1 MPTTPPVSPVA
12 GTLRSRDAPPA
23 ARVTLEPT
31 VALDALA
38 ASLAVSAQLRRPTT
52 VAYRS
57 DLSGSI
63 ASPLRLKAS
72 KGDMQQRMALIR
84 ARQAEYDRYNALP
97 RRLPDRG
104 WSEAAFAAHLD
115 DVMGDNEAK
124 RTANLKVKLK
134 EAMEEQ
140 VAERRHQ
147 QWTRQVYLPI
157 ANSVAAGVDA
167 SFAGIHRER
176 LAAYDG
182 YLKAADPDNVS
193 RGMVFLGGN
202 SAGGAAGYNPWAINA
217 HATVRT
223 RVTVKD
229 PLKTVLTKRAQ
240 EAAMLAGGGSGGGG
254 GGGGGGG
261 SSSSG
266 GAHRAGIHEVMDK
279 SPQRLHPSNWVLGHL
294 ETQPF
299 GHFEIK
305 ELRSGGTLDMA
316 FAGKDTES
324 TWRGYDFDA
333 PASFSQTGPMGRAGS
348 GRLREVDA
356 EFPIGKRFEVNPRQ
370 APGVLYPQ
378 RSSLEESMRVQSH
391 RVHGRVYDYGS
402 GGGGGGG
409 DGVFTDG
416 PLLDTVRPSLTGG
429 PGAVLSRP
437 AQEGFAVPQ
446 GTLAGRNRYGQAA
459 FPPHIGEQLGKT
471 YRRPAEVA
479 PVEAVEFAQPR
490 GAVGRTQNTQT
501 GYLNMN
507 HTLERR

>member
-12 GTLRSRDAPPA
+12 GTLRPRDAPA

-31 VALDALA
+31 VALESLA
-38 ASLAVSAQLRRPTT
+38 ATLSVSAQLRRPTS

-57 DLSGSI
+57 DLSGAI
-63 ASPLRLKAS
+63 ASPLRLKAT
-72 KGDMQQRMALIR
+72 KGEMAQRMALIR

-124 RTANLKVKLK
+124 RTATLKVKLK

-147 QWTRQVYLPI
+147 QWTRQVYQPI
-157 ANSVAAGVDA
+157 ADSVAAGVDA
-167 SFAGIHRER
+167 SFASIHKER

-182 YLKAADPDNVS
+182 YLKAADPENVS

-202 SAGGAAGYNPWAINA
+202 SAGGAAGYDPWAINA
-217 HATVRT
+217 RATVRS

-240 EAAMLAGGGSGGGG
+240 EATMLA
-254 GGGGGGG
+254 GGGGGG

-279 SPQRLHPSNWVLGHL
+279 DPQRLHPANWVLGHL

-324 TWRGYDFDA
+324 TWRGYDYDA
-333 PASFSQTGPMGRAGS
+333 PASFSQTGPMGRAGT

-356 EFPIGKRFEVNPRQ
+356 EFPIGKRYEVNPRA

-378 RSSLEESMRVQSH
+378 RSSLQESMRVQSH
-391 RVHGRVYDYGS
+391 RVQGRVYDYSGAGGS
-402 GGGGGGG
+402 
-409 DGVFTDG
+409 DGVFTDQA
-416 PLLDTVRPSLTGG
+416 LLDTVRPSLTGG

-479 PVEAVEFAQPR
+479 PVDAAVSEFAQPK